1 MNNGDYPANPLT
13 GDAYI
18 DFSMYDES
26 KGGSSSYNPEC
37 QGLTKREAFA
47 MAAMQGMSS
56 NPEFYGQS
64 VDFAKNIAVDC
75 VKFADALL
83 AELSK

>member
-1 MNNGDYPANPLT
+1 MA
-13 GDAYI
+13 
-18 DFSMYDES
+18 E
-26 KGGSSSYNPEC
+26 GSFEPGM
-37 QGLTKREAFA
+37 GLTKREVFA